1 MVALQVTAQDVQRRP
16 DPPAGGRR
24 QPLTSLSDKVSSD
37 VAQPEA
43 WTLAPGESAFP
54 QDFGVWCVARRLHAR
69 PARPSNVDG
78 RHFVLPTG
86 CSPVRVDDNKNAER
100 TISDANVTFSQMK
113 CDIRRQLRDR
123 NPATDLAT
131 NLHQHL
137 LDAPTQERLHNDC
150 GGFFV
155 QQPALCIRNVQ
166 PHLLGRSGVG
176 EMGLHEF
183 VDASLVH
190 R

>member
-1 MVALQVTAQDVQRRP
+1 MLSQPTMVALQVTAQDVQRRP

-54 QDFGVWCVARRLHAR
+54 QDFGVWRVARRLHAR

-137 LDAPTQERLHNDC
+137 LDAPTQERLRRFLRPTTGPVHPQC
-150 GGFFV
+150 SAT
-155 QQPALCIRNVQ
+155 PAGPERRWGN
-166 PHLLGRSGVG
+166 
-176 EMGLHEF
+176 GL
-183 VDASLVH
+183 A
-190 R
+190 